1 MADSYVTSQATLK
14 CSFGDKTSKLT
25 VYPDRTVFLTGKP
38 MANISDRISLYNIAP
53 FGKCR
58 TTGYPA
64 TAAATAANKG
74 KLTPMPCVPGTVSDW
89 VNGKNDYIIKGKPAL
104 LKSSFC
110 KCQWGGIITVTND
123 GQVDTGSAD
132 MSKEQPLTEEEMVA
146 ENEAAQEVT
155 QEEILEGIQCALD
168 IAGFVPVVGAF
179 ADILNAS
186 ISAYRG
192 DWVSAGISLLA
203 AVPGIGDAAGA
214 AKLAQKGVK
223 IATSKGAKKTI
234 ANASQSTKSGNQIPT
249 NNDNC
254 EKVINIDEARKK
266 KQLEENIT
274 RNDTSNVVS
283 LKEYRE
289 TKHGQFIELEKVVG
303 GENQNIPISNSIN
316 GVGKNGA
323 NYPSQNNGQGFGNG
337 SSGGN
342 YPQGNKKGAIDINKK
357 KKVNTGAILK
367 FGGNN
372 KTTGLDDNYPEDSLK
387 EIFRYKGNQPH
398 PHNIID
404 LDLNS

>member
-110 KCQWGGIITVTND
+110 KCQWGGIITITND

-132 MSKEQPLTEEEMVA
+132 MNREQPMTEEEMVA

-155 QEEILEGIQCALD
+155 QEEILDGIQCALD

-234 ANASQSTKSGNQIPT
+234 ANASQSTKSSNQIPT
-249 NNDNC
+249 NNDNRGQVV
-254 EKVINIDEARKK
+254 KMDEYRKK
-266 KQLEENIT
+266 KQLENIKQD
-274 RNDTSNVVS
+274 DTSNVVY
-283 LKEYRE
+283 LDEYRTE
-289 TKHGQFIELEKVVG
+289 QGQRVELKIAAG
-303 GENQNIPISNSIN
+303 GEGQNITISNSID
-316 GVGKNGA
+316 GVGNNGA
-323 NYPSQNNGQGFGNG
+323 NYPYQNNGQGFGN
-337 SSGGN
+337 SNSGGN
-342 YPQGNKKGAIDINKK
+342 DPQRNNKGAIHIKK
-357 KKVNTGAILK
+357 EEKDNTEAILK
-367 FGGNN
+367 FRQ
-372 KTTGLDDNYPEDSLK
+372 KTPLK
-387 EIFRYKGNQPH
+387 EGTGVEFDTNG
-398 PHNIID
+398 
-404 LDLNS
+404 